1 MQVGFEPFSAFGLKN
16 GFKIPSDWVA
26 PFFKE
31 VPTEGI
37 SFSDGGAG
45 VIQIDMIEEIPWPFK
60 AAIIAGYSGNV
71 KPATGT
77 FEVGSSFDL
86 GLEFERN
93 DDGEWKM
100 LITKRQD
107 YEQPSNQ
114 LYFLTVECDGVRK
127 ELFIKVSN
135 IFDNAPVMTAETN
148 PCSIPVR
155 FFLN

>member
-1 MQVGFEPFSAFGLKN
+1 M
-16 GFKIPSDWVA
+16 A

-37 SFSDGGAG
+37 SFSDGGSG
-45 VIQIDMIEEIPWPFK
+45 VIEINIIEEISWPFK
-60 AAIIAGYSGNV
+60 AAIVAGYSGSL

-77 FEVGSSFDL
+77 FEIGSSFDL

-93 DDGEWKM
+93 GDGEWEM

-107 YEQPSNQ
+107 YEQPSNRV
-114 LYFLTVECDGVRK
+114 YFLAVECDGVRK
-127 ELFIKVSN
+127 ELLIKINN

-148 PCSIPVR
+148 PCTIPVR
-155 FFLN
+155 ILFKN